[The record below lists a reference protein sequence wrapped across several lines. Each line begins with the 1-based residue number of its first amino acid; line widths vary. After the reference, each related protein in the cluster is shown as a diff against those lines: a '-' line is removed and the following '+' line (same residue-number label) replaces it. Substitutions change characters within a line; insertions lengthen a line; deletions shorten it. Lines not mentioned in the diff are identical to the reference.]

1 MLDVTHIEYT
11 PETSP
16 LLAGENSIHGAV
28 AANSYDQYVA
38 GHYGQPVQEQRALA
52 NGKAVVDLSHYGIVT
67 VTGSDRLSWLQT
79 LTTQQTQGLQAPFSS
94 EALFL
99 DLRGRIEIATKI
111 YEDGETTYLLTE
123 PTMNATLVDWLTRM
137 QFASRAE
144 VIDRTGVLPLVAV
157 VNEVTGLSAP
167 VRYAPRPCISPG
179 RFAYTQS

>member
-38 GHYGQPVQEQRALA
+38 GPYGPPVQEQQALA
-52 NGKAVVDLSHYGIVT
+52 HDKAVVDLSHCRNDT
-67 VTGSDRLSWLQT
+67 VTGSERQSWWRT

-137 QFASRAE
+137 QFASRVE
-144 VIDRTGVLPLVAV
+144 VIDRTGELAL
-157 VNEVTGLSAP
+157 L
-167 VRYAPRPCISPG
+167 
-179 RFAYTQS
+179 